1 MKGFVC
7 HAELLYPCSGDN
19 QEALKSFKPGKSV
32 ICFSI
37 SQSTLAIGAEYI
49 GGQCW
54 GKWEYPLNEGRE
66 TSQVENVAMVQEPA
80 DEGLSQ
86 GNTEAA

>member
-7 HAELLYPCSGDN
+7 HAELLYPCLGDN
-19 QEALKSFKPGKSV
+19 QVPLKSFKQGKSV

-37 SQSTLAIGAEYI
+37 SQSTLAVDAEYI

-54 GKWEYPLNEGRE
+54 GEWGYTLNEGRD
-66 TSQVENVAMVQEPA
+66 TSQVENVAVVQEPA
-80 DEGLSQ
+80 DEGLS
-86 GNTEAA
+86 